1 MNNAEINRQLK
12 SILSDTVNSYR
23 RACNDSRSAYM
34 ATLKAGARIPEENR
48 LYSAEERERFSSLC
62 LESKHKVHD
71 IFDSIKQE
79 FKQKTTAA
87 PSADAVNTISLLK
100 ARGDNLTPEE
110 VHALLDQYGDNVQAF
125 RAIKSIANE
134 HKVYVYRD
142 HPIDEKAKDI
152 EGLEQS
158 INNVLSPYSAESG
171 RYSDGFLAFMNM
183 SIDSCFPDD
192 AAGA

>member
-1 MNNAEINRQLK
+1 MNNTDIKRQLK
-12 SILSDTVNSYR
+12 SILSDTINSYR
-23 RACNDSRSAYM
+23 TACTDSRSAYM

-48 LYSAEERERFSSLC
+48 LYSTEARERFSAQC
-62 LESKHKVHD
+62 MENRHKVHD

-79 FKQKTTAA
+79 LKQKTTAA
-87 PSADAVNTISLLK
+87 PSTDAVNTISLLK

-152 EGLEQS
+152 EGLERS
-158 INNVLSPYSAESG
+158 IDNVLSPVSAESG
-171 RYSDGFLAFMNM
+171 RYTDGFLAIMNM